1 MPMAIAFPNKWT
13 VIPSVI
19 QSPLNIS
26 KSSSMYNGKPA
37 IMFRGNSNGQMTVVA
52 VVSDKRLDLF
62 VQMRKRIKAEPSH
75 KKQQPLCICQAQWLL
90 PYEIQ
95 AVFIF
100 TRSLSAIS
108 AINSLLVGLPFPL
121 CIV

>member
-1 MPMAIAFPNKWT
+1 MKVWLYKGFLVGHIEQGRQDAKTIGRRLEAY
-13 VIPSVI
+13 
-19 QSPLNIS
+19 QSKL
-26 KSSSMYNGKPA
+26 K
-37 IMFRGNSNGQMTVVA
+37 QV
-52 VVSDKRLDLF
+52 
-62 VQMRKRIKAEPSH
+62 RKRIKAEPSH